1 MGEINSLKLK
11 IESDSMLKPVLI
23 LQNAFIAMQSRVSKW
38 SFNSMKF
45 IFIQCKLDRGK
56 HKVQI
61 LPKGKHAN
69 GNRNNTGLPKLTLQP
84 PKKANSYWTQM
95 GETVVKVYNIYSV
108 ERKYKTSFIGK
119 SFICED
125 EMSSA
130 KNSYLAV
137 QFLKKNLLCSVLCNS
152 GIQTCVI
159 TSW

>member
-1 MGEINSLKLK
+1 
-11 IESDSMLKPVLI
+11 
-23 LQNAFIAMQSRVSKW
+23 
-38 SFNSMKF
+38 MKF
-45 IFIQCKLDRGK
+45 TFIQCKLHRGK

-61 LPKGKHAN
+61 LPKGEQAN

-84 PKKANSYWTQM
+84 QKKANSYWTQM

-108 ERKYKTSFIGK
+108 GRKYKTSFIGK

-137 QFLKKNLLCSVLCNS
+137 QFLKKTFWAPYCAILAYKHA
-152 GIQTCVI
+152 
-159 TSW
+159 W